1 MSRTLFE
8 KLSYLALGIVFVLFV
23 LMMTEAVPVW
33 TYIYIVAF
41 SIFLLVFRLGFRI
54 YFIIKEKK

>member
-8 KLSYLALGIVFVLFV
+8 KLSYVALGIVFVLFV